1 MRHKL
6 TFIGECQ
13 FSWNLIS
20 MRAAPW
26 RDLLRRLTPLMT
38 SASLTADS
46 SWVWLNMWND
56 HHFRMVFVTVGGGTR
71 SSSRF
76 KLILC
81 YRKTQLRIIMPT
93 CVCDNAFRECDKS
106 FMDFLWTNMK
116 TKEKELYIIPEL
128 ANVQLRPLMCRKG
141 SVDLCRPV
149 MACDHAEGHLWPCGG
164 TEGTQWTWWKPA
176 LCKHFGCLNM
186 LNHLQLQA
194 EMLFM
199 CDRKFGLDN
208 VLVGRKAK

>member
-26 RDLLRRLTPLMT
+26 KDPLRRLTPLMT
-38 SASLTADS
+38 SASLSADS

-56 HHFRMVFVTVGGGTR
+56 HHFRVMFVTVGGGTR

-93 CVCDNAFRECDKS
+93 CAVIMPTENVTNL
-106 FMDFLWTNMK
+106 LWIFC
-116 TKEKELYIIPEL
+116 ELTWKPKRKNFIYLQNWLMCLTAETT
-128 ANVQLRPLMCRKG
+128 NVQERWICAGQSWPT
-141 SVDLCRPV
+141 
-149 MACDHAEGHLWPCGG
+149 EGHLSPCGG
-164 TEGTQWTWWKPA
+164 TEITQWTWWKPA
-176 LCKHFGCLNM
+176 LC
-186 LNHLQLQA
+186 
-194 EMLFM
+194 
-199 CDRKFGLDN
+199 
-208 VLVGRKAK
+208 

>member
-13 FSWNLIS
+13 LSWNLIS

-56 HHFRMVFVTVGGGTR
+56 HHFRVMFVTVGGRTR

-81 YRKTQLRIIMPT
+81 YRKIQLRIIMPT
-93 CVCDNAFRECDKS
+93 CVVIMLIENVINL
-106 FMDFLWTNMK
+106 LWIFC
-116 TKEKELYIIPEL
+116 ELTWKLKRKNFIYL
-128 ANVQLRPLMCRKG
+128 QNWLMCLIAETTIVQERWICAG
-141 SVDLCRPV
+141 QSRPT
-149 MACDHAEGHLWPCGG
+149 EGYLWPCRG
-164 TEGTQWTWWKPA
+164 TEVTQWTWWKQP
-176 LCKHFGCLNM
+176 FEIQIIENPRSGSGGCPLLFRDWLNAQVKGHR
-186 LNHLQLQA
+186 LREQ
-194 EMLFM
+194 
-199 CDRKFGLDN
+199 K
-208 VLVGRKAK
+208 VV